1 MRLIWQN
8 REKFQFNHNL
18 LMDDLFLDVDIFFRL
33 LLGFFFSFPFLNLVL
48 FYFVWDKKKM
58 INVYRWNIF
67 IVNVFFLN
75 V

>member
-33 LLGFFFSFPFLNLVL
+33 LLVGFFSFPF
-48 FYFVWDKKKM
+48 
-58 INVYRWNIF
+58 
-67 IVNVFFLN
+67 
-75 V
+75 